1 MTFWATLTATAPE
14 LFDVRPVEH
23 VEELDTRGLV
33 IPSAGLA
40 V

>member
-1 MTFWATLTATAPE
+1 MTFTVSIDVAAPGP
-14 LFDVRPVEH
+14 FDARPVEH
-23 VEELDTRGLV
+23 VEELDTCGLV